1 MSYITC
7 SVLEILLCCLALPSV
22 SALHISRRCHLSCLA
37 YDKTLHPVRAE
48 GTRRTHFGVVWEKH
62 LTPKSH
68 GMPLERKEGMPRVRV
83 DLFDDVVLQPVFAS
97 YSPLSF

>member
-1 MSYITC
+1 M
-7 SVLEILLCCLALPSV
+7 EA
-22 SALHISRRCHLSCLA
+22 
-37 YDKTLHPVRAE
+37 AE
-48 GTRRTHFGVVWEKH
+48 KKDWSEKEHFGIVWEKH

-83 DLFDDVVLQPVFAS
+83 DLVDNVALQPVFAS